1 MAPPASP
8 MLQPGFT
15 ETLQE
20 PSRRTSLPSAGD
32 QPVQGQVMD
41 DRLPLGLSLGRSG
54 PQSLTML
61 RQQGSGPSS
70 GRSPSFPPKAA
81 QRSSSLAQSGGLTR
95 AALGL
100 ALQSQPAAG
109 LAADLQ
115 QTFDLQQPGQ
125 ERAPLAT
132 AGARQSSGSLAQAE
146 ELSRAAGAAPLA
158 GSPAAGLL
166 RRARS
171 EDLDASPLPL
181 SALVPE
187 PFPAAPVLA
196 PQASAGTAQPRRV
209 STASRNSSLGC
220 NASLVGQQ
228 PSHRVSQKGSRSS
241 GELLRPPED
250 PAAAHAAVSQPLFAA
265 LALAQGLNAG
275 LGSLGPRDSIPDP
288 TIVRQLLQAAVAMQ
302 RRAPAAQTADQRL
315 DDAQRSLNQ
324 LAVNNEALVETL
336 DAAEDTIALL
346 TPILESSS
354 TSYFTSNSSVQP
366 SATQNIAH
374 KAGLPWLLPA
384 PKGSTWTGTRDKYEA
399 TKLLTVMCYLAE
411 IAPG

>member
-20 PSRRTSLPSAGD
+20 PSRRISLPSAGD

-41 DRLPLGLSLGRSG
+41 DRLPLGLSPGGSG
-54 PQSLTML
+54 AQSLTML

-70 GRSPSFPPKAA
+70 GRSPSFPNKAA
-81 QRSSSLAQSGGLTR
+81 QRSGSLAQSGGLTR

-132 AGARQSSGSLAQAE
+132 AGAQQSSGSLAQAE

-187 PFPAAPVLA
+187 PLPVAAPVPA

-209 STASRNSSLGC
+209 STASRNSSLGR
-220 NASLVGQQ
+220 NASLGGQQ
-228 PSHRVSQKGSRSS
+228 SSRTASQESSRSFHERS
-241 GELLRPPED
+241 GPPED
-250 PAAAHAAVSQPLFAA
+250 PAGIHAAVSQPLFAA

-288 TIVRQLLQAAVAMQ
+288 SIVRQLLAAAVAMQ
-302 RRAPAAQTADQRL
+302 RRPPAAQSAEQRL
-315 DDAQRSLNQ
+315 NNAQRSLNQ

-366 SATQNIAH
+366 
-374 KAGLPWLLPA
+374 
-384 PKGSTWTGTRDKYEA
+384 
-399 TKLLTVMCYLAE
+399 
-411 IAPG
+411 